1 MVRDVTTLKVFLFCV
16 RKTLYTETM
25 KQFDEWNGVKKNL
38 GSEKERP
45 LVKRGEIFWCLKS

>member
-1 MVRDVTTLKVFLFCV
+1 
-16 RKTLYTETM
+16 M